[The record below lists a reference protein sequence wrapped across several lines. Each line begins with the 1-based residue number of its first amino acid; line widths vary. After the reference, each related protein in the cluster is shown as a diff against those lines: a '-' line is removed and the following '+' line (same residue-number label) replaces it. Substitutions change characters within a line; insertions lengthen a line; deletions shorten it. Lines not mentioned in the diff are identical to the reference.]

1 MSETA
6 LTGLH
11 RKRKFINRVMA
22 VFLTGLS
29 LTAVIMVF
37 MIFIF
42 LFKES
47 SLLFTSEHVIQEMKE
62 LGVSITS
69 LLGDEYQS
77 VSYPPKL
84 GLQPLITS
92 TLRVTFV
99 AVIIAAP
106 LSFLAAIYTA
116 IFAPR
121 WIKEIIKPAIEL
133 LAGIPTV
140 VIGFFVLIVLAT
152 WVQAVT
158 GSTYRLNALVGGI
171 GLSFTVIPIMFTL
184 MEDAISSVPQSQK
197 EASLA
202 LGATPWQTAV
212 KVLVP
217 AAKSGMAAAFLLGT
231 SRAFGETMIA
241 LMATGNAAINTF
253 NIMLPARTLAANI
266 GQEMAEV
273 AFGDFHYATLFVI
286 GLILFLVTFTFNA
299 LANLYVSHLVS
310 RGLGKV

>member
-1 MSETA
+1 MTETA

-11 RKRKFINRVMA
+11 KKRKLINRLMA

-29 LTAVIMVF
+29 LTAVVMVF

-69 LLGDEYQS
+69 LLGEEYQA

-121 WIKEIIKPAIEL
+121 WIKEIIKPVIEL

-152 WVQAVT
+152 WVQTVT

>member
-1 MSETA
+1 MSNPS
-6 LTGLH
+6 LLRR
-11 RKRKFINRVMA
+11 RKYINKMMASFI
-22 VFLTGLS
+22 TTLS
-29 LTAVIMVF
+29 LTAVFMVM
-37 MIFIF
+37 MIFVF

-47 SLLFTSEHVIQEMKE
+47 SLFITSDFVKHEMKE
-62 LGVSITS
+62 LGISLS
-69 LLGDEYQS
+69 DLLGTEYQS
-77 VSYPPKL
+77 VAYPPKI

-99 AVIIAAP
+99 AIVVATP
-106 LSFLAAIYTA
+106 LSFFAAIYTS

-121 WIKEIIKPAIEL
+121 WIKEIIKPVIEL

-140 VIGFFVLIVLAT
+140 VLGFFALMVLAT
-152 WVQAVT
+152 WIQTVT
-158 GSTYRLNALVGGI
+158 GSVYRLNALVGGVA
-171 GLSFTVIPIMFTL
+171 LSFTIIPIMFTL
-184 MEDAISSVPQSQK
+184 MEDAISSVPVPMK

-202 LGATPWQTAV
+202 LGATPWQTAI

-217 AAKSGMAAAFLLGT
+217 AAKSGIIAAFLLGA

-241 LMATGNAAINTF
+241 LMATGNAALNTF

-273 AFGDFHYATLFVI
+273 AFGDFHYATLFLT

-299 LANLYVSHLVS
+299 IANLYVSHLVS
-310 RGLGKV
+310 KSLGRV